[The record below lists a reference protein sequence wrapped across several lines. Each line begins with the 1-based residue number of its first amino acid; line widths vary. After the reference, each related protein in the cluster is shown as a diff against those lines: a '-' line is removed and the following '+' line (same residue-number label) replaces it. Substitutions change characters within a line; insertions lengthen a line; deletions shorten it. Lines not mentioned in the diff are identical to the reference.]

1 MKTVNTFEQ
10 FVSENNKEVNEGKDW
25 KGYAFDAGITLH
37 NLYIMQEIQK
47 DPAAKKELGE
57 IVDRFSEFKKKYV
70 K

>member
-1 MKTVNTFEQ
+1 MKTVNTFEE

-47 DPAAKKELGE
+47 DSAAKKELGE
-57 IVDRFSEFKKKYV
+57 IVERFNEFKKKYV

>member
-1 MKTVNTFEQ
+1 MKNINTFEE
-10 FVSENNKEVNEGKDW
+10 FVTESNTEVNEGKDW

-47 DPAAKKELGE
+47 DGAAKKELGE
-57 IVDRFSEFKKKYV
+57 IIDKYNEFKKKYV